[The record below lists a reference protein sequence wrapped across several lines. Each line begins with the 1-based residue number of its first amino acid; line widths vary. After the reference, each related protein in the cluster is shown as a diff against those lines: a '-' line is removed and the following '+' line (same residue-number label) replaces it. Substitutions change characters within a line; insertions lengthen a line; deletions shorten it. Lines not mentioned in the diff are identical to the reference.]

1 VKLNKKAAFTSYSPG
16 WSDCAAAMVQT
27 NAPMMSTDKIQP
39 TLDTG
44 IGNCG
49 HWSGEFKESIPHWRK
64 RRASRGGPIF
74 PSVFNSAAAHT
85 TAPAIPRRTLLA
97 KNAGLT

>member
-16 WSDCAAAMVQT
+16 WSDCAAAMAQT
-27 NAPMMSTDKIQP
+27 NAPTISADRIQP
-39 TLDTG
+39 TLDTA

-49 HWSGEFKESIPHWRK
+49 HWSGEFKEAIPHWRK
-64 RRASRGGPIF
+64 RRASRGGPIPERIQF
-74 PSVFNSAAAHT
+74 AAAHT
-85 TAPAIPRRTLLA
+85 TAADTPRRTLLA